1 MRIGSHVRVGS
12 GYDDAVAYARKL
24 GCTAMQFF
32 GGNPKTYRVGAIDA
46 PALARFAAARAAAGM
61 GPCAIHTSYLINL
74 ASEDGKTVAN
84 SLKLLKNDLAI
95 AAAGDVAYVNTHLG
109 SYGKRDR
116 SAGFA
121 CVVDALESALAEID
135 PRVFLVMENSAG
147 AGQLCGGTMEELG
160 ALIRT
165 IGHPNLRVCLDTA
178 HTWAAGYAID
188 SRDGVARFFEL
199 VDREIGLDRVVMFH
213 FNDTEIELGG
223 HRDRHWHIGEGRI
236 GIEGFRSIVAHP
248 AAVGKI
254 AILETPGEE
263 ADDLRNFATL
273 RAVVDGVLGVAR

>member
-1 MRIGSHVRVGS
+1 VRIGSHVRVGS

-32 GGNPKTYRVGAIDA
+32 AGNPKTYRVGAIDA
-46 PALARFAAARAAAGM
+46 PALTRFARERAQAGIA
-61 GPCAIHTSYLINL
+61 PCAIHTSYLINL
-74 ASEDGKTVAN
+74 ASEDPKTVGA
-84 SLKLLKNDLAI
+84 SLKLLKNDLKI
-95 AAAGDVAYVNTHLG
+95 AAVGDVAYVNTHLG

-116 SAGFA
+116 AEGFA
-121 CVVDALESALAEID
+121 SVVASLESALEDID
-135 PRVFLVMENSAG
+135 PRVSLVMENSAG

-165 IGHPNLRVCLDTA
+165 IDHPNLRVCLDTA

-188 SRDGVARFFEL
+188 SPDAVDRFFEL

-236 GIEGFRSIVAHP
+236 GVAGFRAIVAHP
-248 AAVGKI
+248 AVAGKI

-263 ADDLRNFATL
+263 ADDLRNIATL
-273 RAVVDGVLGVAR
+273 RAVAEGAGVG